1 MEAEIRQAEREDGDE
16 LIELWHG
23 FTEHLSKYDDR
34 YKHKDEAGDRWLQYF
49 ENQLLDSKYGTV
61 FVAEAD
67 EQLVGVLEVR
77 VVGDH
82 PIFRLKDHGYINGHF
97 VKDEYRQS
105 GLGQQLLEA
114 AADWLR
120 DHPRGIEFCRV
131 DVIEGDE
138 DGMSV
143 YEDLDFEP
151 IEHVYEYEL

>member
-1 MEAEIRQAEREDGDE
+1 MEAKIRQAEKEDGDE

-23 FTEHLSKYDDR
+23 FTEYLSTYDDR
-34 YKHKDEAGDRWLQYF
+34 YQHKDDADERWLQYF

-61 FVAEAD
+61 FVAELD
-67 EQLVGVLEVR
+67 GDLVGVLEVR

-97 VKDEYRQS
+97 VLDDYRGS
-105 GLGQQLLEA
+105 GIGQQLLQA

-120 DHPRGIEFCRV
+120 EHPRGIEFCRV

-138 DGMSV
+138 KGMSI
-143 YEDLDFEP
+143 YDELGFNP